1 MKEHK
6 MKQGRI
12 LVLFVV
18 LTVLALGSC
27 VKAKVET
34 ASEDTSG
41 KAVEAKAELTLTEF
55 ITEKSD
61 NPDKIV
67 LRYASTSR
75 NLEDHPY
82 MRGFAKFMEV
92 LKTELGDKIEIQYYL
107 GGTLGTSTDAILG
120 GLQNRSFEMTDWPLG
135 SFAELTHAFQPFDVP
150 YLFTSMDSAMDLLNG
165 KVGEIMTD
173 KCLED
178 TNIRPL
184 YYAPI
189 GMRQLTNSKRPVKT
203 PDDMKGLKIRVQN
216 NPLHIAG
223 MKALGCSPTPIAF
236 GELFTSLQ
244 QKVVDGQENPLSTI
258 YDYKIAEVQDYLTI
272 TNHLFAVGTM
282 AVSEDFYKSL
292 PADVR
297 AAFDKASAA
306 ASAYTLNEVKNAE
319 AEYLEKLKAILDVYE
334 PTQDELKAFQDKV
347 KSAWPEMQKTIGVE
361 YFNSVIKAAGL

>member
-1 MKEHK
+1 MKLRK
-6 MKQGRI
+6 IIIM
-12 LVLFVV
+12 LVV
-18 LTVLALGSC
+18 LTAIAFSSC
-27 VKAKVET
+27 VKTKVET
-34 ASEDTSG
+34 ASEES
-41 KAVEAKAELTLTEF
+41 AEKVIQTETEKTLTEF
-55 ITEKSD
+55 ITAKSD

-150 YLFTSMDSAMDLLNG
+150 YLFTSMDGAMELLRAD
-165 KVGEIMTD
+165 VGAIMTM
-173 KCLED
+173 KCIKD
-178 TNIRPL
+178 TNLRPL

-189 GMRQLTNSKRPVKT
+189 GMRQLTNSKVAVKS

-223 MKALGCSPTPIAF
+223 MKALGCAPTPIAF

-244 QKVVDGQENPLSTI
+244 QKVVDGQENPLATI
-258 YDYKIAEVQDYLTI
+258 YDWKFWEVQKYLTI

-282 AVSEDFYKSL
+282 AINEEFYASL
-292 PADVR
+292 PAEVK
-297 AAFDKASAA
+297 AAINKAGKE
-306 ASAYTLNEVKNAE
+306 ASFYTQDEIKNAE
-319 AEYLEKLKAILDVYE
+319 ASYLAKLKEILEVYE
-334 PTQDELKAFQDKV
+334 PSQKELKVFQNKV
-347 KSAWPEMQKTIGVE
+347 KASWPEMEKTIGIE
-361 YFNSVIKAAGL
+361 YFNSIVEAAGL